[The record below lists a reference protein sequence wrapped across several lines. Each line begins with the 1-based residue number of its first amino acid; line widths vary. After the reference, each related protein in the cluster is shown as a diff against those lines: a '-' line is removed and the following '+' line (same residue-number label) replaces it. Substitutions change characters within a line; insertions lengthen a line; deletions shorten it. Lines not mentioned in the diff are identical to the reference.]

1 MTDQYAKLQ
10 KSIDGV
16 AAAVKTLEKSAEKT
30 GRNFERDFKRQA
42 FDVDA
47 LTSEEVSELKSL
59 VDHGSDLAAFSSARI
74 KEGGEKVKGMYAEFS
89 RLGLVFTEV
98 NGAYV
103 LLSPMA
109 HWAVEK
115 HEQRARDR
123 KDDTRKQWRHDF
135 CVALASAFFGGVLGI
150 AGALL
155 GVYLGWQLGIS

>member
-16 AAAVKTLEKSAEKT
+16 AAAVKALEKSAEKT

-47 LTSEEVSELKSL
+47 LTSEEVAELRSL
-59 VDHGSDLAAFSSARI
+59 VEHESDLASFSSARI
-74 KEGGEKVKGMYAEFS
+74 KDGREKVKGMYAEFS
-89 RLGLVFTEV
+89 RLGLASIEA
-98 NGAYV
+98 NGTCV

-123 KDDTRKQWRHDF
+123 KDDTRKQWRHDLR
-135 CVALASAFFGGVLGI
+135 VALASTFFGGVLGI
-150 AGALL
+150 AGTLL